1 MKVRHIVPFRGKKFL
16 NKSRRKFYFFISY
29 ICCNV
34 FVDIKK
40 EMWYYINMPA
50 TNYFDGFEVTTQT
63 EDKKVSKD
71 KLELKD
77 ELNMMFEDC
86 EDEKE
91 EVLLKVAFANLK
103 RENACEVR
111 VNKNYIHKLKA
122 KLNKIGFEAK
132 ITGRFCNKLYI
143 SWSSENVDIKKLIKS
158 YEYKLGLGRD
168 SLEELYQDLKEILK
182 ERASEHKR
190 RNVIRMRFRYHYWD
204 SDKVKFIKRQ
214 LINRFY
220 EDGFKVEISI
230 SRNDR
235 WAYNKFVIKW

>member
-1 MKVRHIVPFRGKKFL
+1 
-16 NKSRRKFYFFISY
+16 
-29 ICCNV
+29 
-34 FVDIKK
+34 
-40 EMWYYINMPA
+40 MPA
-50 TNYFDGFEVTTQT
+50 TNYFDGFEVTTKT

-71 KLELKD
+71 KLGLED
-77 ELNMMFEDC
+77 ELNEIFSDC
-86 EDEKE
+86 ENEKE
-91 EVLLKVAFANLK
+91 EILFKIAFANLK

-190 RNVIRMRFRYHYWD
+190 RNIIYMDFRRHDW
-204 SDKVKFIKRQ
+204 SIEKTKFIKLQ

-220 EDGFKVEISI
+220 EDGLKVEISI
-230 SRNDR
+230 TENSR
-235 WAYNKFVIKW
+235 WMHHKFVIKW